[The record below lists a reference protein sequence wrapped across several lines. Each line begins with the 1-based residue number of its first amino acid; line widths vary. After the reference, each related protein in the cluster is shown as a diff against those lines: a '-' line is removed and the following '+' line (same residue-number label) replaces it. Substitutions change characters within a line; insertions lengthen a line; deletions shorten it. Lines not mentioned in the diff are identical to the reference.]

1 MCGAENNTATVAI
14 IVNIVKIIKQ
24 NLERNGKYLCFKNT
38 QKIILLES

>member
-24 NLERNGKYLCFKNT
+24 NLENFKDFHCKKT
-38 QKIILLES
+38 HLYK